1 MLYNTLHNRVLRLIL
16 AVGGE
21 LITAAGINL
30 FIVPLG
36 LYSGGTLGVC
46 QLIRTFLQS
55 QLGLDLGTSPLWG
68 ARASRRCWRP
78 CGPIRRRS
86 RRPGRSAGTG

>member
-55 QLGLDLGTSPLWG
+55 QLELNDFFYF
-68 ARASRRCWRP
+68 CWRNIW
-78 CGPIRRRS
+78 G
-86 RRPGRSAGTG
+86 